1 MFACFKKDPVT
12 SIGFDINSELVR
24 SVELKKT
31 NDCYFLTSSSANV
44 DIAASRNKNV
54 IIAIPYGAA
63 ISKIVQLDA
72 DLSEEEIEKYLIM
85 NIKKYTGFNAE
96 DISMDFN
103 IVGPAENNPNKIDVE
118 LIAAKR
124 EQVAAKISLLRQY
137 GINVK
142 AVDVEPFA
150 LQRAALAQLSKNN
163 NVTAIFNVKQH
174 RLLLCVMQKEKI
186 LYVKEENISSE
197 IDIGKQILA
206 ELQMFFAA
214 NAVDINHIL
223 IAGDVRLDG
232 GLVEQVA
239 DQTNIRTSGGNPFI
253 NMELAP
259 QINREDLDR
268 NAHLMMLSCGLALWR
283 FGHG

>member
-1 MFACFKKDPVT
+1 MFACFKKSPVT

-31 NDCYFLTSSSANV
+31 NDCYFLTSYSANV
-44 DIAASRNKNV
+44 DMAANRNKNV
-54 IIAIPYGAA
+54 IVAIPYGAA

-72 DLSEEEIEKYLIM
+72 GLGEEEIEKYLTM
-85 NIKKYTGFNAE
+85 NIKRYTGFNAE

-103 IVGPAENNPNKIDVE
+103 ILGPAENNSNKIDVE

-137 GINVK
+137 GVNVK

-150 LQRAALAQLSKNN
+150 LQRAALAQLPKESSIA
-163 NVTAIFNVKQH
+163 VFNVKQNS
-174 RLLLCVMQKEKI
+174 LLFCVIQQKKM
-186 LYVKEENISSE
+186 LYVKEENIAIE
-197 IDIGKQILA
+197 IDIEKQILA

-214 NAVDINHIL
+214 NVVDINHIL
-223 IAGDVRLDG
+223 ITGDVRLED
-232 GLVEQVA
+232 GLVEHIA
-239 DQTNIRTSGGNPFI
+239 EQTNIRTSGGNPFI

-259 QINREDLDR
+259 QINRKDLNR

-283 FGHG
+283 FDHG